1 MKLDH
6 NKLPLAQAMADYR
19 DARVVSFDVPGHKKG
34 KSNCE
39 LAEFFGDRTIKIDA
53 NSMKSLD
60 FLAHP
65 VSVIKEAEELMADA
79 FGADHAFLMV
89 GGTTSSVQAMV
100 MSVLKEGDKI
110 IMPRNVHKSAINS
123 LILIGAHPIYV
134 NPGIDNRLGIPL
146 GMNTQDVIDEMDKNP
161 DAKAILVN
169 HPTYYGICS
178 ELERIV
184 EEAHKRGLVVLADEA
199 HGTHFYFN
207 DKLPKSAMECGC
219 DMAAVS
225 LHKTGGSLTQSSVLL
240 VKNGRVKADYVR
252 TIINITQTTSASY
265 LLMGSLDIA
274 RKNLALNGVEIFDK
288 VIDLCDYARAEINK
302 LGGYYAFGKEII
314 DNKYVYDFD
323 LTKLC
328 INTQNIGL
336 AGIEVYD
343 KLRDEYEIQMELG
356 DLMNTLAIVSV
367 GDTKF
372 QMERLCASLSEIR
385 RRFSQDPSKLF
396 KLEYIEP
403 IIKTSPKQAFYA
415 DVEKVKLENSV
426 GRVSGEFVMA
436 YPPGIP
442 ILAPGELITED
453 VFQYIMYSKE
463 KGCLLLGPED
473 MELEYINLLK
483 EL

>member
-1 MKLDH
+1 MKLNHD
-6 NKLPLAQAMADYR
+6 KVPLATALASYR
-19 DARVVSFDVPGHKKG
+19 DARIVSFDVPGHKKG
-34 KSNCE
+34 KSSTD
-39 LAEFFGDRTIKIDA
+39 LTDFFGEKTIKVDA

-79 FGADHAFLMV
+79 FMASHAFLMV

-110 IMPRNVHKSAINS
+110 IMPRNVHKSAINA
-123 LILIGAHPIYV
+123 LILIGATPLYV
-134 NPGIDNRLGIPL
+134 NPGIHSRLGIPL
-146 GMNTQDVIDEMDKNP
+146 GMNTEDVIAEMDRNP
-161 DAKAILVN
+161 DAKAVLVN

-184 EEAHKRGLVVLADEA
+184 FEAHKRGMVVLADEA

-219 DMAAVS
+219 DMASVS

-240 VKNGRVKADYVR
+240 VNSKTISADYVR
-252 TIINITQTTSASY
+252 TIINLTQTTSASY
-265 LLMGSLDIA
+265 LLMASLDIA

-288 VIDLCDYARAEINK
+288 VIDLCEYAREEINQ
-302 LGGYYAFGKEII
+302 LQGYYAFGKEVI
-314 DNKYVYDFD
+314 DNKYIYDFD
-323 LTKLC
+323 TTKLC

-336 AGIEVYD
+336 AGVEVYD
-343 KLRDEYEIQMELG
+343 ILRDDYGIQMELG
-356 DLMNTLAIVSV
+356 DLSNTLSIVSV

-372 QMERLCASLSEIR
+372 QMERLCASLSEIK

-396 KLEYIEP
+396 SLEYIEP
-403 IIKTSPKQAFYA
+403 IVKISPKEAFFA
-415 DVEKVKLENSV
+415 KVKSV
-426 GRVSGEFVMA
+426 PLAKSAGAISGEFVMA

-442 ILAPGELITED
+442 ILAPGELITEE
-453 VFQYIMYSKE
+453 VLQYIEYSKT
-463 KGCLLLGPED
+463 KGCLLLGTED
-473 MELEYINLLK
+473 MKIDNINVLV
-483 EL
+483 